1 VGNDEPVAL
10 RIEDYA
16 IIGDTHTAAL
26 VGRDGSIDWLCV
38 PRFDSAACFAKLLGE
53 DGNGFWRIAPAKG
66 AAAAGAEAGP
76 DGVPLATRRQYRG
89 DSLVL
94 ETEWTTPTGTVRLV
108 DLMPVRERY
117 PEVVR
122 LVIGVSGSVEMRM
135 DLVLR
140 FEYGRVVP
148 WVRTQ
153 DGLLT
158 AIAGPDCMALWSTV
172 PTRGEQMTTVA
183 DFTIHA
189 GQQVPFMLAWC
200 PSFEPLP
207 RPVDARFALD
217 DTTAWW
223 HEWSSMSNAA
233 ESRWADAIQRSLITL
248 KALTYA
254 PTGGIVAAVTTSL
267 PETLGGVRNWDYRY
281 CWLRDATLT
290 LVSLLVAGFH
300 DEAMAWRDWL
310 LRAVAGDP
318 AELQIMYGVAGE
330 RTLLECE
337 LDWLG
342 GYEGSRPVRTGNAAS
357 GQYQLD
363 VYGEVMGALHESRRC
378 GADSISPAW
387 DLQRALMDFLETGW
401 KEPDDGIWEVRGPR
415 RHFTHSKVM
424 AWYAVDSVVRD
435 AEEFGAE
442 APLERWKALRDEI
455 HAEVL
460 AKGYDAERGTFTQY
474 YGSREL
480 DASVLMVPLVGFL
493 PPTDA
498 RVRSTAETIERELTH
513 DGFVLRYDSTA
524 SQHVDGLTGRE
535 GAFLACS
542 FWLADN
548 LQLIGRHDDAEKL
561 FERLVGLRNDV
572 GLLSEEY
579 DPVAGRLVGN
589 FPQAFSH
596 ISLVNS
602 AVNLSRDDASWA
614 EGMSHGHRLEG
625 RKPPPRGRARP
636 RRFPLPSR
644 RNPHVTT
651 AKGDQ
656 A

>member
-1 VGNDEPVAL
+1 MMTAMAL

-16 IIGDTHTAAL
+16 MLGDTHTAAL
-26 VGRDGSIDWLCV
+26 VGRDGSIDWLCL
-38 PRFDSAACFAKLLGE
+38 PRFDSAACFAKLLGT
-53 DGNGFWRIAPAKG
+53 DRNGYWRIAPAKG
-66 AAAAGAEAGP
+66 AASAGAATSP
-76 DGVPLATRRQYRG
+76 DGVPLATRREYRG

-94 ETEWTTPTGTVRLV
+94 ETEWVTPTGTVRLV

-122 LVIGVSGSVEMRM
+122 LVTGISGSVEMRM
-135 DLVLR
+135 DLVIR
-140 FEYGRVVP
+140 YGYGRIVP

-153 DGLLT
+153 DGLHT
-158 AIAGPDCMALWSTV
+158 AIAGPDALALWSTI
-172 PTRGEQMTTVA
+172 PTRGEDLTTVA
-183 DFTIHA
+183 EFTVRA
-189 GQQVPFMLAWC
+189 GQQIPFMLAWC
-200 PSFEPLP
+200 PSFEPLS

-223 HEWSSMSNAA
+223 HEWSSMSTV
-233 ESRWADAIQRSLITL
+233 EGSRWSEAIQRSLITL

-267 PETLGGVRNWDYRY
+267 PETIGGVRNWDYRY

-290 LVSLLVAGFH
+290 LVSLLVAGFN
-300 DEAMAWRDWL
+300 DEAVAWRDWL

-330 RTLLECE
+330 RSLTEGE
-337 LDWLG
+337 LDWLT
-342 GYEGSRPVRTGNAAS
+342 GYEGSRPVRIGNAAS

-378 GADSISPAW
+378 GMDAVGPAW
-387 DLQRALMDFLETGW
+387 DLQCVLMDFLETGW

-435 AEEFGAE
+435 AEEFGLK

-460 AKGYDAERGTFTQY
+460 EKGYDAERGTFTQY
-474 YGSREL
+474 YGSKEL

-493 PPTDA
+493 PPTDP

-524 SQHVDGLTGRE
+524 SEHVDGLTGRE

-548 LQLIGRHDDAEKL
+548 LQLIGRHDDAEQL
-561 FERLVGLRNDV
+561 FERLVDLRNDV
-572 GLLSEEY
+572 GLLAEEY

-602 AVNLSRDDASWA
+602 AVNLCRDQESWA

-625 RKPPPRGRARP
+625 RKMPAHRRSRP
-636 RRFPLPSR
+636 RAPRYLLPSR
-644 RNPHVTT
+644 RSAQVT
-651 AKGDQ
+651 AQKGSHR
-656 A
+656 